1 MALTPNH
8 KLADPNHKPIDPKL
22 VRELAAFGV
31 IALVAIVYFVFLS
44 GGNAKKPTAAS
55 APKLN
60 TTFDTKVLDQVDKK
74 DNSYPTI
81 NPSDVGR
88 TDPFAP

>member
-1 MALTPNH
+1 MALTPNR

-31 IALVAIVYFVFLS
+31 IALVAVVYFVFLS
-44 GGNAKKPTAAS
+44 GGAKKPAATNS
-55 APKLN
+55 PKLN